1 MVKTYMTGADAL
13 TVLSRRTLRRAFAFT
28 AGLAA
33 VAGLAVGLAL
43 GSRFLPSVPPV
54 AGSADGAMQRYMA
67 SELGQLSASLNQIE
81 PRMQR
86 LMVEVDRLRDFDEH
100 LHRAFSARP
109 GTGARKQAG
118 PLGGE
123 GGPERPPQVCTA
135 RSNSVT
141 ALAKQTQCVLQT
153 LAALEAELGHDQV
166 ALATYP
172 GRLPTLAAKFGSPFG
187 NRVDPFTHHLAFHPG
202 LDLVAS
208 AGTAILA
215 TAAGRVS
222 FSGEK
227 PGYGKVVEI
236 DHGHGIVT
244 RYAHASRLLVH
255 AGQPVLPGDVIA
267 EVGSTGRSTGPHL
280 HFEVLRD
287 GMPTDPEM
295 YLTLFDHH
303 APG

>member
-1 MVKTYMTGADAL
+1 MVKPYMTSADAL
-13 TVLSRRTLRRAFAFT
+13 TVLPRRTLRRAFAFT

-33 VAGLAVGLAL
+33 VAGLAIGLAL
-43 GSRFLPSVPPV
+43 GSRCLHSVPPV

-86 LMVEVDRLRDFDEH
+86 LMVEVDRLRDFDAH
-100 LHRAFSARP
+100 LHRAFSSRS
-109 GTGARKQAG
+109 GTRSQAG
-118 PLGGE
+118 PWGGE

-141 ALAKQTQCVLQT
+141 ALAEQTQCVLQT

-172 GRLPTLAAKFGSPFG
+172 GRLPMHAAKFGSPFG

-202 LDLVAS
+202 LDLVAPAS
-208 AGTAILA
+208 TAILA

-255 AGQPVLPGDVIA
+255 AGQPVLPGDAIA

-287 GMPTDPEM
+287 GTPTDPEM
-295 YLTLFDHH
+295 YLTLFNHH
-303 APG
+303 APS